1 MPAIKS
7 LERIKQN
14 FKAGTATAGP
24 RYKDGVSNPRTP
36 WKEATIAA
44 SELQKQAMMD
54 ALNRDAV
61 RKGVERTAPEKQ
73 KVRAEIL
80 GPSRYTQGTAAAVD
94 DYGSGFA
101 PYREAIQG
109 TELPPRGPK
118 GSPEN
123 YQRVQAIGEALHAKK
138 LSK

>member
-14 FKAGTATAGP
+14 FKAGTATAAP

-61 RKGVERTAPEKQ
+61 RKGVERTASEKQ

-101 PYREAIQG
+101 PYREAIQS

-138 LSK
+138 LSQ